1 MIWHSL
7 PASWCCRWWTFTG
20 SWGELGWGTREH
32 HETSQNIVK
41 SWRNQSL
48 QRYHMISWYILKH
61 HETSWHLFQYSLFFL
76 IVQGCHHNQL
86 TFWDGRIRV
95 ESEGQIYHDMSWNIM
110 KHHEPYFSI
119 FQLFLIFS
127 MVQGC
132 HYNQLAHFRPQRSL
146 KLQKSSAGNLELK
159 ECQETR
165 YTRYVNWNDSA
176 FSRVRSNTFFPC
188 KNYILC
194 CRLMMIDVGCS
205 LVPG

>member
-41 SWRNQSL
+41 LWRNQSL

-76 IVQGCHHNQL
+76 IVQGCHYNQL
-86 TFWDGRIRV
+86 TFGDGRIRV

-110 KHHEPYFSI
+110 RHHEPYFNIPCFFDSSGMLLQSTYI
-119 FQLFLIFS
+119 WRWETGEKWGSDISWYIMTYLKTSWDISLYKVISDIIRCSSSNMFWILLI
-127 MVQGC
+127 
-132 HYNQLAHFRPQRSL
+132 
-146 KLQKSSAGNLELK
+146 
-159 ECQETR
+159 
-165 YTRYVNWNDSA
+165 
-176 FSRVRSNTFFPC
+176 
-188 KNYILC
+188 
-194 CRLMMIDVGCS
+194 
-205 LVPG
+205 